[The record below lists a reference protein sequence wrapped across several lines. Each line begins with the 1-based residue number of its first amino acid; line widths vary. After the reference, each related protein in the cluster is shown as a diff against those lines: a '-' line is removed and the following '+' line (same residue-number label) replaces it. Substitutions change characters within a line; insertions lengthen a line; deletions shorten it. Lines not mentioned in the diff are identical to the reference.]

1 MTITWLKSNRN
12 RLILAVSGGIVLLL
26 LLYAL
31 LRDNAQTVSVDE
43 ASTFIASGA
52 VEKAYS
58 DDGFVYMVIKDKGVV
73 RIAAEQLPSKL
84 SSHLIIEPK
93 SGNGWGWFLF
103 FVMLIG
109 GAGFWA
115 WKNKLGFEDDLP
127 SSFDPTPA
135 PKTAEPET
143 PSVQAAAAPS
153 TIAPVKSTVR
163 FSDIGGIGDVKEE
176 LEEIIDFL
184 RNPKRYYTFGARMP
198 RGVLL
203 VGPPGVGKTMI
214 AKAVAAEADVPFFYQ
229 SGASFVQ
236 IYVGM
241 GAKRVSELFSAAK
254 KNAPAIIFI
263 DEIDAVGKKR
273 GGERNDEREGTLNQL
288 LTEMDG
294 FEENSGIVVIAATNN
309 IDVMDSALLRAGRFD
324 RRIFVD
330 LPTASEREAI
340 LQKYLRTIP
349 HELSVAEVAKMTVG
363 FNGAALAAL
372 ANEAA
377 LLCLRHNEI
386 QVRMEHFLAVKD
398 KVMFGKKRLA
408 MLSDEQRRYQVRYQ
422 AGKVFAA
429 TWFDLPYEKISL
441 GNDTITPP
449 TAEPLLKHEIEA
461 QVRVHLAGVAACELR
476 FGEHASNAS
485 HDISEA
491 KELVRAMVNEYGMGI
506 TIIPTDDDEINTFDR
521 LYQEIRILLERHE
534 KILSKFES
542 VLDEYEQIS
551 KALAKATMHEIF

>member
-1 MTITWLKSNRN
+1 MNIPWRNINRN
-12 RLILAVSGGIVLLL
+12 QLILLVSGSIVLLL
-26 LLYAL
+26 LLYGL
-31 LRDNAQTVSVDE
+31 LRQGAETVPLNAVSQM
-43 ASTFIASGA
+43 IRSGQ
-52 VEKAYS
+52 VEKAYVE
-58 DDGFVYMVIKDKGVV
+58 GEYTYFTTKEAGVV
-73 RIAAEQLPSKL
+73 RIASEQLPPQLTADLTIESKRG
-84 SSHLIIEPK
+84 S
-93 SGNGWGWFLF
+93 GWGWFF
-103 FVMLIG
+103 FFFALIG

-115 WKNKLGFEDDLP
+115 WKNRLGFEDDHHP
-127 SSFDPTPA
+127 SEPA
-135 PKTAEPET
+135 VAKAVEPE
-143 PSVQAAAAPS
+143 AAAPTLS
-153 TIAPVKSTVR
+153 PVRSTVR

-184 RNPKRYYTFGARMP
+184 RNPKRYYGFGARMP

-273 GGERNDEREGTLNQL
+273 GDGRNDEREGTLNQL

-294 FEENSGIVVIAATNN
+294 FEETSGIVVIAATNN
-309 IDVMDSALLRAGRFD
+309 IDVMDAALLRAGRFD

-340 LQKYLRTIP
+340 LNKYLRNIP

-363 FNGAALAAL
+363 FNGASLAAL
-372 ANEAA
+372 TNEAA
-377 LLCLRHNEI
+377 LLCLRRNEI

-398 KVMFGKKRLA
+398 KVMFGKKKLA
-408 MLSDEQRRYQVRYQ
+408 VLTPEQRRYQTRYQ

-429 TWFDLPYEKISL
+429 TWFDLPYEKITL
-441 GNDTITPP
+441 TNDTITPP

-461 QVRVHLAGVAACELR
+461 HVRVHLAGIAACRLR
-476 FGEHASNAS
+476 FGEHATNAA
-485 HDISEA
+485 HDVEA
-491 KELVRAMVNEYGMGI
+491 ATGMVHSMIREYGMGPSLYPTEADEKALMERLDTEI
-506 TIIPTDDDEINTFDR
+506 TT
-521 LYQEIRILLERHE
+521 LLERHE
-534 KILSKFES
+534 EIVASFDGI
-542 VLDEYEQIS
+542 LDEYEQIS
-551 KALAKATMHEIF
+551 KALAKATMNEVF

>member
-1 MTITWLKSNRN
+1 MNITWPNFNRN
-12 RLILAVSGGIVLLL
+12 QWILLVSGGIVLLL

-31 LRDNAQTVSVDE
+31 LRDGNDTVSLAQARE
-43 ASTFIASGA
+43 LIESQQ
-52 VEKAYS
+52 VEKAFTDEKYTYLATKEG
-58 DDGFVYMVIKDKGVV
+58 DVV
-73 RIAAEQLPSKL
+73 KIATSQLPEELTAHLVVESKG
-84 SSHLIIEPK
+84 
-93 SGNGWGWFLF
+93 GNGWGWFLLF
-103 FVMLIG
+103 AALIG
-109 GAGFWA
+109 GAGYWA
-115 WKNKLGFEDDLP
+115 WKNRLGFEEDELP
-127 SSFDPTPA
+127 AEA
-135 PKTAEPET
+135 PRQAK
-143 PSVQAAAAPS
+143 AAADPS
-153 TIAPVKSTVR
+153 EGASPAVAPVKSTVR

-241 GAKRVSELFSAAK
+241 GAKRVSELFNAAK

-294 FEENSGIVVIAATNN
+294 FEDTSGIVVIAATNN

-330 LPTASEREAI
+330 LPTATEREAI
-340 LQKYLRTIP
+340 LNKYLRHIP
-349 HELSVAEVAKMTVG
+349 HDLSIPEVAKMTVG
-363 FNGAALAAL
+363 FNGASLAAL
-372 ANEAA
+372 TNEAA
-377 LLCLRHNEI
+377 LLCLRQNEI
-386 QVRMEHFLAVKD
+386 QVRLEHFLAVKD
-398 KVMFGKKRLA
+398 KVMFGKKKIA
-408 MLSDEQRRYQVRYQ
+408 MLSEEQRRYQARYQ

-441 GNDTITPP
+441 SNDTITPP

-461 QVRVHLAGVAACELR
+461 HVRVHLAGIAASNLR

-485 HDISEA
+485 VDADAA
-491 KELVRAMVNEYGMGI
+491 KELVHAMVHEYGMGSSI
-506 TIIPTDDDEINTFDR
+506 LPDPADEAQLIER
-521 LYQEIRILLERHE
+521 LYREISVLLERHE
-534 KILSKFES
+534 KIVAKFES
-542 VLDEYEQIS
+542 ILEEYEQIS
-551 KALAKATMHEIF
+551 KALAKATMNEIL

>member
-1 MTITWLKSNRN
+1 MNITWPNFNRN
-12 RLILAVSGGIVLLL
+12 QLILIVSGGIVLLL
-26 LLYAL
+26 LLFAL
-31 LRDNAQTVSVDE
+31 LRESGDTVTLEE
-43 ASTFIASGA
+43 ATRLIENNQI
-52 VEKAYS
+52 EKAFS
-58 DDGFVYMVIKDKGVV
+58 DDGYTYFATKDNDVV
-73 RIAAEQLPSKL
+73 KIASSQLPAEL
-84 SSHLIIEPK
+84 TAHLVIEPK
-93 SGNGWGWFLF
+93 SGNGWVWFFLF
-103 FVMLIG
+103 FSVIG

-115 WKNKLGFEDDLP
+115 WKNRLGFEDD
-127 SSFDPTPA
+127 TPIETPVVKA
-135 PKTAEPET
+135 AAAEPE
-143 PSVQAAAAPS
+143 APS
-153 TIAPVKSTVR
+153 SNVVPAKSTVR

-184 RNPKRYYTFGARMP
+184 RNPKRYYSFGARMP

-273 GGERNDEREGTLNQL
+273 EGGRNDEREGTLNQL

-294 FEENSGIVVIAATNN
+294 FEETSGIVVIAATNN

-324 RRIFVD
+324 RRIFVE

-340 LQKYLRTIP
+340 LQKYLRHIP
-349 HELSVAEVAKMTVG
+349 NDLSVSEIAKMTVG
-363 FNGAALAAL
+363 FNGASLAAL
-372 ANEAA
+372 VNEAA
-377 LLCLRHNEI
+377 LLCMRQKEI
-386 QVRMEHFLAVKD
+386 QVKQEHFLAVKD
-398 KVMFGKKRLA
+398 KVMFGKKKIA

-429 TWFDLPYEKISL
+429 TWFDLPYEKITL
-441 GNDTITPP
+441 TNDAITPP
-449 TAEPLLKHEIEA
+449 TAEPQLRHEIEA
-461 QVRVHLAGVAACELR
+461 HVRVHLAGIASSHLR

-485 HDISEA
+485 HDLGVA
-491 KELVRAMVNEYGMGI
+491 KELAHAMVYEYGMGS
-506 TIIPTDDDEINTFDR
+506 TVLPSAEDEAKLMDR
-521 LYQEIRILLERHE
+521 LYTEMSTLLERNE
-534 KILSKFES
+534 KILAKFES
-542 VLDEYEQIS
+542 ILDEYEHIS
-551 KALAKATMHEIF
+551 KALARATMHEIL